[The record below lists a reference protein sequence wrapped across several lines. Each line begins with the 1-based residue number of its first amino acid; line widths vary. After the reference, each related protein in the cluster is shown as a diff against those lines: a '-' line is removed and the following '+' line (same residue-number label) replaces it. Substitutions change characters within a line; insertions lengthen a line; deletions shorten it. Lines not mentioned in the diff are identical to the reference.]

1 MMTVV
6 GVYTINN
13 STFDLY
19 VMLALGFIGYVM
31 DRLKYPTAPVV
42 LGLVLGPMAEQQFRL
57 AMIISHGNFWALMS
71 STVSKIVIGCIVAIL
86 IVPLWRMI
94 RPPKATA
101 QSG

>member
-1 MMTVV
+1 MTVV

-19 VMLALGFIGYVM
+19 VVLTLGFIGYVM
-31 DRLKYPTAPVV
+31 DRLNYPTAPVV

-71 STVSKIVIGCIVAIL
+71 SVVAKIIIVCILAIL
-86 IVPLWRMI
+86 FIPVWRYI
-94 RPPKATA
+94 RAKRKGAPI
-101 QSG
+101 